1 MPQLFQNLIS
11 NALKYHRQEEA
22 PLVTIDSMRLKSQ
35 LDVCQIAVKDNGIG
49 FDEKYCDRIFQV
61 FQRLHGF
68 RGDWRYHPINAHQ
81 LMSNKDS
88 QRLKILLV
96 EDDEDDFILLQD
108 LLSDIQGTDL
118 ALEWIDNYEEALQVI
133 QKKQHDVYLFDYWLG
148 KNNGLE
154 LLRIVIAN
162 GCKTPVIMLTGHRE
176 REKDLEAMLAG
187 AADYLVKGE
196 INPSLLER
204 SIRYAINRA
213 QTLEALRESE
223 ERYAL
228 AALGANDG
236 LWDWNL
242 ITNEV
247 YFSER
252 WKSTIGLNEEEKE
265 NFQHAE
271 QWLQRIH
278 PEDIERFKEKLS
290 DHLRGLTP
298 YFESEYRIQ
307 HSNGM
312 YLWAL
317 SRGLAVRSANGQ
329 PYRMAGSQTD
339 LSHHRVL
346 YDQLTGLSNR
356 TLFIDQLE
364 RTMKRTKR
372 QPDYLFA
379 VIFLDCDRFKIIN
392 DSLGHLVGD
401 QLLIQV
407 GKRLLKCLRP
417 GDIVARL
424 GGDEFAILLEN
435 VKDVNDATR
444 IAHRMNQELM
454 QPFSLMGHLVYISA
468 SIGIALNSQNC
479 QQPEDLLRNADT
491 AMYRAKALGKAR
503 YEVFDT
509 TMHAQAQARLQLET
523 ALRQALDRNE
533 FYLNY
538 QPIIS
543 LTTNQGIGF
552 EALVRWQHPE
562 KGIISPADFIP
573 VAEETG
579 LIIPLSQWILREACA
594 QMKAWQEQFPACQ
607 SLTMSVN
614 LSRKQLSQ
622 PDLAEQIESI
632 IQEIGLKA
640 GSLKLEVTET
650 GLMNEY
656 EEKAAII
663 LSKIKELGVQLS
675 LDDFGTGYSSL
686 SCINSFPI
694 DTLKLD
700 RAFVNNMTLS
710 NKNADIVRAIVSLA
724 HGLGIKVTAEGV
736 ETSEQLSQLQV
747 LKCDY
752 AQGYYFSRPL
762 SSEAIT
768 SWIATTFQETLV
780 IGEKVIGEKV
790 IGEKVIGEKV
800 IGEKVI
806 GDW

>member
-1 MPQLFQNLIS
+1 
-11 NALKYHRQEEA
+11 
-22 PLVTIDSMRLKSQ
+22 
-35 LDVCQIAVKDNGIG
+35 
-49 FDEKYCDRIFQV
+49 
-61 FQRLHGF
+61 
-68 RGDWRYHPINAHQ
+68 
-81 LMSNKDS
+81 
-88 QRLKILLV
+88 
-96 EDDEDDFILLQD
+96 
-108 LLSDIQGTDL
+108 
-118 ALEWIDNYEEALQVI
+118 
-133 QKKQHDVYLFDYWLG
+133 
-148 KNNGLE
+148 
-154 LLRIVIAN
+154 
-162 GCKTPVIMLTGHRE
+162 
-176 REKDLEAMLAG
+176 
-187 AADYLVKGE
+187 
-196 INPSLLER
+196 
-204 SIRYAINRA
+204 
-213 QTLEALRESE
+213 
-223 ERYAL
+223 
-228 AALGANDG
+228 
-236 LWDWNL
+236 
-242 ITNEV
+242 
-247 YFSER
+247 
-252 WKSTIGLNEEEKE
+252 
-265 NFQHAE
+265 
-271 QWLQRIH
+271 
-278 PEDIERFKEKLS
+278 
-290 DHLRGLTP
+290 
-298 YFESEYRIQ
+298 
-307 HSNGM
+307 
-312 YLWAL
+312 
-317 SRGLAVRSANGQ
+317 
-329 PYRMAGSQTD
+329 
-339 LSHHRVL
+339 
-346 YDQLTGLSNR
+346 
-356 TLFIDQLE
+356 
-364 RTMKRTKR
+364 MKRTKR

-407 GKRLLKCLRP
+407 AKRLLKCLRP

-444 IAHRMNQELM
+444 IAHRINQELM
-454 QPFSLMGHLVYISA
+454 QPFSLMGHMVYISA

-479 QQPEDLLRNADT
+479 HQPEDLLRNADT

-562 KGIISPADFIP
+562 QGIISPADFIP

-579 LIIPLSQWILREACA
+579 LIIPLSQWILREACT
-594 QMKAWQEQFPACQ
+594 QMKVWQERFPACQ

-632 IQEIGLKA
+632 LQKTGLKA
-640 GSLKLEVTET
+640 SSLKLEVTET

-656 EEKAAII
+656 EETAAII
-663 LSKIKELGVQLS
+663 LSQIKELGVQLS

-710 NKNADIVRAIVSLA
+710 NKNADIVRAIISLA

-752 AQGYYFSRPL
+752 AQGYYFSKPL
-762 SSEAIT
+762 SSEAIIN
-768 SWIATTFQETLV
+768 WIATTFQETLV
-780 IGEKVIGEKV
+780 IG
-790 IGEKVIGEKV
+790 
-800 IGEKVI
+800 
-806 GDW
+806 DW